1 VRIQVSDICVDIEET
16 RIVSDVTL
24 YVENGEMVGLL
35 GPNGCGKSTLLRTIY
50 RALKPAGGT
59 VLIDEREV
67 WRELSARES
76 AQRTAV
82 VAQERTA
89 DFDFSVLEVVATGRT
104 PHKQMLERDNAS
116 DRQIIADALA
126 RVGMHDKVGRIFG
139 TLSGGEKQR
148 VLVARALAQQTKV
161 LILDE
166 PTNHLD
172 VRYQIEI
179 LDLVRSLGLTT
190 ITALH
195 DLNHAAAYCDR
206 LYLMENG
213 QIVTQGMPLEVL
225 TPQQIESTY
234 GVCAEVETRPS
245 TGRLHIIFTGIPD
258 RSIVTDLQ
266 AK

>member
-1 VRIQVSDICVDIEET
+1 MRVQVSNIAVDIEES

-24 YVENGEMVGLL
+24 CAEPGELVGLL
-35 GPNGCGKSTLLRTIY
+35 GPNGCGKSTLLRALY
-50 RALKPAGGT
+50 RALKPSAGA
-59 VLIDEREV
+59 VRVDERDV
-67 WRELSARES
+67 WHELSARES

-82 VAQERTA
+82 VAQERSA
-89 DFDFSVLEVVATGRT
+89 DFDFSVLEVVAAGRT
-104 PHKQMLERDNAS
+104 PHKGMLERDNAH

-126 RVGMHDKVGRIFG
+126 RVGLADKGGRIFG

-148 VLVARALAQQTKV
+148 ALVARALAQQTKV

-172 VRYQIEI
+172 VRYQIEM

-206 LYLMENG
+206 LYLMQDG
-213 QIVTQGMPLEVL
+213 RIIAHGTPLDVL
-225 TPQQIESTY
+225 TPDQIEAIY
-234 GVCAEVETRPS
+234 GVCVEVEIRPL
-245 TGRLHIIFTGIPD
+245 TGRLHIIYTGVSERVKGVPF
-258 RSIVTDLQ
+258 
-266 AK
+266 

>member
-1 VRIQVSDICVDIEET
+1 MRIQVSDVSVDIEDT

-24 YVENGEMVGLL
+24 RVEDGEMVGLL
-35 GPNGCGKSTLLRTIY
+35 GPNGCGKSTLLRAIY

-59 VLIDEREV
+59 VLIDERNI
-67 WRELSARES
+67 WRDLSARES

-82 VAQERTA
+82 VAQERSA

-104 PHKQMLERDNAS
+104 PHKKMFERDNAT
-116 DRQIIADALA
+116 DRQIIADSLA
-126 RVGMHDKVGRIFG
+126 RVGMHDRAGRIFAS
-139 TLSGGEKQR
+139 LSGGEKQR
-148 VLVARALAQQTKV
+148 VLVARALVQQTSV

-195 DLNHAAAYCDR
+195 DLNHAAAYCDQ
-206 LYLMENG
+206 LYLMESG
-213 QIVTQGMPLEVL
+213 SIVTSGSPKEVL
-225 TPQQIESTY
+225 TPEQIEATY
-234 GVCAEVETRPS
+234 GVCAEVEVRPS
-245 TGRLHIIFTGIPD
+245 TGHLHIIFTG
-258 RSIVTDLQ
+258 V
-266 AK
+266 AKSSHI